1 MIVIGTRNFKYLE
14 LGSTFTQEQNK
25 IVSDQRTALRLE
37 IVKALR
43 IAAYG
48 SGYRKHPAPVAAAGP
63 RETANGSAGDAKPA
77 IAVCLARLGR

>member
-14 LGSTFTQEQNK
+14 LGSIFTQEQNK

-48 SGYRKHPAPVAAAGP
+48 R
-63 RETANGSAGDAKPA
+63 
-77 IAVCLARLGR
+77 